1 MDDLQFIASLSAE
14 EARQILQI
22 LAREDA
28 NLAARIVEMTS
39 RSLKQIDPEEIADS
53 VFTDL
58 EGLEVEEVW
67 ARSGKT
73 RNGYVDPDEAADSMI
88 EEIFQPYL
96 DEMDKC
102 QQLGLAE
109 QSLNLCMGLVLGLYN
124 FEILSDSK
132 FKEWAGDLPMV
143 YAKIAISNWKKG
155 APSPEDL
162 AEMKAFIQEEKI
174 GWLLLDQG

>member
-1 MDDLQFIASLSAE
+1 MNDLQFIASLSAD

-28 NLAARIVEMTS
+28 NLAARIVEMTR

-53 VFTDL
+53 VFTDFI
-58 EGLEVEEVW
+58 GLEVEEVW

-73 RNGYVDPDEAADSMI
+73 RNGYVDPGEAADSMI
-88 EEIFQPYL
+88 DEIFQPYW

-109 QSLNLCMGLVLGLYN
+109 QSLKLCMGLLLGLYN
-124 FEILSDSK
+124 FAILSDSK
-132 FKEWAGDLPMV
+132 FKEWAGDLPMQ
-143 YAKIAISNWKKG
+143 YAQIALSNWKKG
-155 APSPEDL
+155 APSSQDL
-162 AEMKAFIQEEKI
+162 SEMKAFIQEEEI
-174 GWLLLDQG
+174 GWVLQLD